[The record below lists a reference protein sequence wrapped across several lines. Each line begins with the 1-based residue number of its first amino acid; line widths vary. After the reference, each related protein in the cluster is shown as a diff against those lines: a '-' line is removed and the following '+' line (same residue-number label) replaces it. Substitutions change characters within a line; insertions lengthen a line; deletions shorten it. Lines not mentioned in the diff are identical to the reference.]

1 MPLTVLIADD
11 ASEVRTVEKR
21 LLENDRDIEVIGE
34 ATDASE
40 GIRLT
45 RDLKPRPPRVRFAA
59 RTVPYFMPVALTEKV
74 GRRAIVPVRDADSR
88 YTGRI
93 YAAVAT

>member
-59 RTVPYFMPVALTEKV
+59 RTVPYFMPVALTEKAD
-74 GRRAIVPVRDADSR
+74 RRAVVPVRDADSR
-88 YTGRI
+88 YN
-93 YAAVAT
+93 VCSVHQ